1 MGDDNVGH
9 CEWGDRMNMCLILSV
24 YRDKLFEYA
33 DLTPSGFLFA
43 GLDGER
49 SFVDE
54 SWIHETNYSPTI

>member
-33 DLTPSGFLFA
+33 DLTPSGFCLR
-43 GLDGER
+43 GWMESEVLQKKDGYTR
-49 SFVDE
+49 RITRF
-54 SWIHETNYSPTI
+54 